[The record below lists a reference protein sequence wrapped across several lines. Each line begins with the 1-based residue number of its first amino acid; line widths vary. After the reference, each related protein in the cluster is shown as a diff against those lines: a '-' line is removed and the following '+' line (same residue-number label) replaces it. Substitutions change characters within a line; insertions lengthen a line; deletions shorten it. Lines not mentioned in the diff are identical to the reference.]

1 MKENAHKEVPV
12 GKLIA
17 IAIVVIVV
25 AALMNPRWLFFLT
38 LEQQQVIADFQKT
51 YFTSALPIS
60 GPEGGFD
67 WLRLGALALLF
78 AECWVVNSVV
88 ALVAKHWT
96 LKNRHAETLK
106 GLACNCL
113 RYAVVI

>member
-1 MKENAHKEVPV
+1 MNEKVHKKVPV

-17 IAIVVIVV
+17 VAIIVLVV
-25 AALMNPRWLFFLT
+25 AALANPGLLFFLSPA
-38 LEQQQVIADFQKT
+38 QQQVLAEFQQT
-51 YFTSALPIS
+51 YFTSAMPIS

-67 WLRLGALALLF
+67 FLRLAAVLLLF